1 LPATHQSDR
10 SETGDDGARIASNRL
25 VRAFYIALGFISLGL
40 GILGYVVPLLP
51 GTVFILLAAFF
62 FFRSSERMY
71 NWVIYNKRFG
81 HLVRAYRAGH
91 GMPRRIKVYAISL
104 IVLSFVT
111 TIAFVVSEA
120 AIRILLVV
128 TAAAIS
134 TFILTRPTTEKV
146 LAGAE

>member
-1 LPATHQSDR
+1 MT
-10 SETGDDGARIASNRL
+10 
-25 VRAFYIALGFISLGL
+25 LGFLSLGL

-71 NWVIYNKRFG
+71 NWVIYNRRFG

-91 GMPRRIKVYAISL
+91 GMPRRIKIYAISL

-111 TIAFVVSEA
+111 TIGFFVSGTP
-120 AIRILLVV
+120 IRVLLVL
-128 TAAAIS
+128 TAIAIS

-146 LAGAE
+146 LAES